1 MEKVIRD
8 GKVAV
13 LYSPEYG
20 AGWYTW
26 NEYNEEL
33 LFNPK
38 VVEMVEQ
45 GKVNQINE
53 DWVKENLG
61 IDNVYCGGA
70 KSLHIE
76 WIPQGTA
83 FIIDEY
89 DGNESIEL
97 LDDIK
102 LIA

>member
-1 MEKVIRD
+1 MEKVIKD

-13 LYSPEYG
+13 LYSPGYG

-26 NEYNEEL
+26 NQCNEEL

-45 GKVNQINE
+45 GKVNQINK
-53 DWVKENLG
+53 DWVKKNLG

-70 KSLHIE
+70 ESLHIQ

-83 FIIDEY
+83 FTIDEY